1 MVWTPSCYPVAV
13 SVSSWFLKL
22 PLKPSS
28 EVALGVSYWKE
39 LRKKEASE

>member
-1 MVWTPSCYPVAV
+1 MVWIPSWYPV

-28 EVALGVSYWKE
+28 EVALGVSYYWKE
-39 LRKKEASE
+39 LRKKEGK